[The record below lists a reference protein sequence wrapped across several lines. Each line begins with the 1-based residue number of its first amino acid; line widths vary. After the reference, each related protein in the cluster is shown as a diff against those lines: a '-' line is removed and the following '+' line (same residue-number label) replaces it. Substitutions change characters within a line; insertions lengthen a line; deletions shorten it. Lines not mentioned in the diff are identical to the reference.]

1 MDKDVNIN
9 IDQVNQNGEPSL
21 NNEGSDGELLPE
33 NEASKTL
40 GDFAEQV
47 GARDVGN
54 VEKSVNENVD
64 FEEISGEIASKVRE
78 NVIIEEDAT
87 SRVDSAAEEIA
98 SYTEGGK
105 LDEFLG
111 DIGITRQQMYI
122 FLTIILVFII
132 GVIVSFYYLLSLFSN
147 APQDITDT
155 PQEPPVVVEEPA
167 EDGPGFFE
175 RISLWFD
182 SLGGEN
188 EPVEDPKD
196 EPVEDNP
203 VVEDPIDE
211 DDIGGVGDVGTIG
224 SEELDDIDGD
234 AIELL
239 NIIGVQQRQE
249 SRLGEYIK
257 IYRDLRNVF
266 NTDLFAYLS
275 VVNDREAS
283 FESYLLSLRGNY
295 EKALI
300 AINDLQVE
308 INEYNQRLNS
318 LDDDLDQIEGQFFGE
333 VEALNASR
341 VDELLVVFQELGR
354 KEVVLTSELRAR
366 QAVLDRFNGVET
378 IVADR
383 ITAIE
388 LNKDAFVKGVQVVDY
403 RNIDLDLIIENN

>member
-147 APQDITDT
+147 GPQDITDT

>member
-147 APQDITDT
+147 GPQDITDT

-275 VVNDREAS
+275 VVNDRETS

>member
-21 NNEGSDGELLPE
+21 NNEGGDGELLPE

-239 NIIGVQQRQE
+239 NIIGFQQRQE